1 MVNLQDPILK
11 PKCNYAKSCS
21 VKKIDGT
28 CGASILGYCPYQEKP
43 VVAPVAHVEPP
54 KSHLAENNAVTSQDA
69 WIAQTIANER
79 AGHIHQRR
87 E

>member
-1 MVNLQDPILK
+1 MKCLY
-11 PKCNYAKSCS
+11 PKACS
-21 VKKIDGT
+21 VKKPDDKNGFE
-28 CGASILGYCPYQEKP
+28 CHASIKGYCSYQEKP
-43 VVAPVAHVEPP
+43 VVVAPVVEPP
-54 KSHLAENNAVTSQDA
+54 KTHLAEKNAVMGQDA